1 MDLIAN
7 LTLGFSAALS
17 PMNLLYCFV
26 GVLVGTLVG
35 VLPGVGTLVTMAV
48 LLPLT
53 FGLPPIGAVI
63 MLAGI
68 YYGAQYGGST
78 TAILVNM
85 PGESA
90 SAVTCIDGY
99 KMARQGRAGPALATA
114 ALASFFAG
122 CVGTVIIA
130 ALAKPIAGLALLFR
144 APEYF
149 SLIVLVLCCTATL
162 VAGSVL
168 KGLSIVMVGV
178 LLGTVGT
185 DVSSGLGRFTLGLPG
200 LADGIDLAV
209 VAMGLFAFGEI
220 ITNIETPMDRTLLTS
235 KVGRLM
241 PTRDDVKAATP
252 AVLRG
257 TALGSA
263 VGILPG
269 IGPTISAYTA
279 YVIEKMVSRTPQ
291 RFGNGAIEGVAGPE
305 AANNAAA
312 QTSFIPTLALGVPH
326 GGSMALLLGALMI
339 HGITPGPQVM
349 TAHPALFW
357 GLIVSMWIGN
367 LMLVVLNLPLVGLWI
382 SLLRVPYRWLFPAI
396 VALACTGL
404 YTVDLSTT
412 DILLAAAFGVL
423 GYIFIKLDCEPA
435 PLILGFVLGP
445 MLEVYFRRA
454 MLVSR
459 GDPMVFL
466 REPIS
471 AAFLA
476 VGAAL
481 LILSFVPV
489 LRKRKDAA
497 LSD

>member
-1 MDLIAN
+1 MELFAN
-7 LTLGFSAALS
+7 LALGFSGALN
-17 PMNLLYCFV
+17 PMNLAYCFI

-53 FGLPPIGAVI
+53 FGLPPTGAVI

-122 CVGTVIIA
+122 CIGTVLIA
-130 ALAKPIAGLALLFR
+130 ALAKPIAALALLFR

-168 KGLSIVMVGV
+168 KGLSIVLVGV

-185 DVSSGLGRFTLGLPG
+185 DVSSGLARFTMDIPSLS
-200 LADGIDLAV
+200 DGIDLAV

-220 ITNIETPMDRTLLTS
+220 ITNIETPMDRSLLQS

-241 PTRDDVKAATP
+241 PSREDVKAATP

-257 TALGSA
+257 TSIGAA
-263 VGILPG
+263 IGILPG

-279 YVIEKMVSRTPQ
+279 YVVEKMVSKTPA
-291 RFGNGAIEGVAGPE
+291 RFGNGAIEGVAAPE

-312 QTSFIPTLALGVPH
+312 QTSFIPTLSLGVPH

-349 TAHPALFW
+349 TTHPDLFW
-357 GLIVSMWIGN
+357 SLIVSMWIGN

-382 SLLRVPYRWLFPAI
+382 SLLKVRYHWLFPAI
-396 VALACTGL
+396 IALACTGL
-404 YTVDLSTT
+404 FTVNLSTT
-412 DILLAAAFGVL
+412 DILLAAAFGLL
-423 GYIFIKLDCEPA
+423 GYMFIKFECEPA

-459 GDPMVFL
+459 GDPMVFV

-471 AAFLA
+471 AAFLI
-476 VGAAL
+476 VGLCVLAL
-481 LILSFVPV
+481 TLFPMMRR
-489 LRKRKDAA
+489 RKAEA
-497 LSD
+497 LVE

>member
-1 MDLIAN
+1 
-7 LTLGFSAALS
+7 
-17 PMNLLYCFV
+17 MNLLYCFV

-53 FGLPPIGAVI
+53 FGLPPTGAVI

-122 CVGTVIIA
+122 CVGTIVIA

-168 KGLSIVMVGV
+168 KGLSIVLVGV

-185 DVSSGLGRFTLGLPG
+185 DVSSGLARFTFGVPG

-209 VAMGLFAFGEI
+209 VAVGLFAFGEI
-220 ITNIETPMDRTLLTS
+220 ITNIEKPMDRTLLTS

-241 PTRDDVKAATP
+241 PSREDFKAAAP
-252 AVLRG
+252 AALRG
-257 TALGSA
+257 TALGSLS
-263 VGILPG
+263 GILPG

-291 RFGNGAIEGVAGPE
+291 RFGNGAIEGVAAPE

-357 GLIVSMWIGN
+357 TLIVSMWIGN

-382 SLLRVPYRWLFPAI
+382 SLLRIPYRWLFPAI

-404 YTVDLSTT
+404 YTVNLNTT
-412 DILLAAAFGVL
+412 DILLAAAFGVI

-471 AAFLA
+471 AAFLLA
-476 VGAAL
+476 GALAL
-481 LILSFVPV
+481 LCALVPM
-489 LRKRKDAA
+489 LRKRKEEA
-497 LSD
+497 LSKQ

>member
-1 MDLIAN
+1 MDLFAN
-7 LTLGFSAALS
+7 LALGFSGAMT

-53 FGLPPIGAVI
+53 FGLPPTGAVI

-122 CVGTVIIA
+122 CVGTIIIA

-168 KGLSIVMVGV
+168 KGLSIVFVGV

-185 DVSSGLGRFTLGLPG
+185 DVSSGLARFSLGLPS

-220 ITNIETPMDRTLLTS
+220 IINIETPMDRSLLTS

-241 PTRDDVKAATP
+241 PTRDDFRRGAPAA
-252 AVLRG
+252 LRG

-263 VGILPG
+263 IGILPG

-279 YVIEKMVSRTPQ
+279 YVVEKMVSRTPE
-291 RFGNGAIEGVAGPE
+291 RFGNGAIEGVASPE

-349 TAHPALFW
+349 TAHPLLFW
-357 GLIVSMWIGN
+357 SLIVSMWIGN

-382 SLLRVPYRWLFPAI
+382 SLLKVPYRWLFPAI
-396 VALACTGL
+396 IALACTGL
-404 YTVDLSTT
+404 YTVNLSST

-454 MLVSR
+454 MIVSR
-459 GDPMVFL
+459 GDLTVFVT
-466 REPIS
+466 EPIS
-471 AAFLA
+471 AGFLLAGVVVLA
-476 VGAAL
+476 VTL
-481 LILSFVPV
+481 FPMI
-489 LRKRKDAA
+489 RRRKDAA
-497 LSD
+497 LAE

>member
-1 MDLIAN
+1 MDMVSN
-7 LTLGFSAALS
+7 LALGFSVAVN
-17 PMNLLYCFV
+17 PMNLFYCFI
-26 GVLVGTLVG
+26 GVLMGTLVG

-53 FGLPPIGAVI
+53 FGLPTDGALI

-78 TAILVNM
+78 TAILVNL

-99 KMARQGRAGPALATA
+99 KMARLGRAGPALAIA
-114 ALASFFAG
+114 AIASFFAG
-122 CVGTVIIA
+122 CVGTLLIA
-130 ALAKPIAGLALLFR
+130 ALAKPIAALALLFR

-149 SLIVLVLCCTATL
+149 SLIVLVICCAATL
-162 VAGSVL
+162 VAGSVF
-168 KGLSIVMVGV
+168 KGLAMVLLGV

-185 DVSSGLGRFTLGLPG
+185 DVSSGISRFTLDLPS
-200 LADGIDLAV
+200 LFDGINLAV

-220 ITNIETPMDRTLLTS
+220 ISNLEAPTDRSVLTS
-235 KVGRLM
+235 KIGRLM
-241 PTRDDVKAATP
+241 PSRDDFRTAFKP
-252 AVLRG
+252 ILRG
-257 TALGSA
+257 TGIGSIL
-263 VGILPG
+263 GILPG

-279 YVIEKMVSRTPQ
+279 YMAEKMVSKTPE
-291 RFGNGAIEGVAGPE
+291 RFGKGAIEGVASPE

-312 QTSFIPTLALGVPH
+312 QTSFIPTLSLGVPH
-326 GGSMALLLGALMI
+326 GGSMALLLGAFMI

-349 TAHPALFW
+349 TSHPDLFW

-367 LMLVVLNLPLVGLWI
+367 LMLVILNLPLVGVWV
-382 SLLRVPYRWLFPAI
+382 SLLKAPYRWLFPAI
-396 VALACTGL
+396 IAVACTGL
-404 YTVDLSTT
+404 YTVNLSSS

-423 GYIFIKLDCEPA
+423 GYLFIKLDCEPA

-459 GDPMVFL
+459 GDPTVFIT
-466 REPIS
+466 EPLS
-471 AAFLA
+471 AFFLIA
-476 VGAAL
+476 GVIVLACTL
-481 LILSFVPV
+481 VPMIRR
-489 LRKRKDAA
+489 RKEVAITE
-497 LSD
+497 

>member
-1 MDLIAN
+1 MDVFAN
-7 LTLGFSAALS
+7 LALGFSGALS
-17 PMNLLYCFV
+17 PMNLLYCFI
-26 GVLVGTLVG
+26 GVLTGTLVG

-53 FGLPPIGAVI
+53 FGLPPTGAVI

-122 CVGTVIIA
+122 CVGTVMIA
-130 ALAKPIAGLALLFR
+130 ALAEPIAGLALLFR

-162 VAGSVL
+162 VSGSAL

-185 DVSSGLGRFTLGLPG
+185 DISSGLTRFSLGLAS
-200 LADGIDLAV
+200 LSDGIDLAV

-220 ITNIETPMDRTLLTS
+220 ITNIETPMDRSILQS

-241 PTRDDVKAATP
+241 PSREDTRAAVP
-252 AVLRG
+252 AALRG
-257 TALGSA
+257 TAIGSA
-263 VGILPG
+263 LGILPG
-269 IGPTISAYTA
+269 IGPTICAYTA
-279 YVIEKMVSRTPQ
+279 YVVEKLVSKTPE
-291 RFGNGAIEGVAGPE
+291 RFGAGAIEGVAAPE

-312 QTSFIPTLALGVPH
+312 QASFIPTLSLGVPH

-349 TAHPALFW
+349 TSHPALFW
-357 GLIVSMWIGN
+357 SLIVSMWIGN
-367 LMLVVLNLPLVGLWI
+367 LMLVVLNLPLVGLWVA
-382 SLLRVPYRWLFPAI
+382 LLKVPYRWLFPAI
-396 VALACTGL
+396 IAIACTGL
-404 YTVDLSTT
+404 LTVNLSST
-412 DILLAAAFGVL
+412 DILLAAAFGLL
-423 GYIFIKLDCEPA
+423 GYIFIKLECEPA
-435 PLILGFVLGP
+435 PLLLGFVLGP

-459 GDPMVFL
+459 GDPTVFV
-466 REPIS
+466 REPLS

-476 VGAAL
+476 VGICVLVLTLFPMIRRRKAEAL
-481 LILSFVPV
+481 
-489 LRKRKDAA
+489 AE
-497 LSD
+497 